1 MSKFK
6 AGYYT
11 ADIVNGVQYNND
23 WGLDH
28 PDAEVLLPLEF
39 LDGLPYMQE
48 GQIIITL
55 LESYHKE
62 IFTEIEEIYGIN
74 Q

>member
-1 MSKFK
+1 M
-6 AGYYT
+6 
-11 ADIVNGVQYNND
+11 
-23 WGLDH
+23 
-28 PDAEVLLPLEF
+28 LLPLEF